1 MKSGEISLGACG
13 GRILTG
19 EGYRFTQ
26 DSVLLANL
34 MTAGS
39 RDRLLDLGCGG
50 GVISVLALLKKGVRE
65 AVGLDNDAAAVELY
79 GRNAE
84 LNGLSDR
91 MRGVCAD
98 VRAAESALG
107 GEVFDKA
114 AVNPPY
120 YDFDDGTGA
129 LDPHKR
135 ESGAVLA
142 DFVAA
147 AAALLKNGGDLFLV
161 HKADR
166 LIDALTLLRG
176 AGLEPKR
183 LHFVFPRPGSPAD
196 IFVVAA
202 RKGGGKGL
210 TVRSLTVTDE
220 RGERTREIKEL
231 YSDG

>member
-91 MRGVCAD
+91 MRAVCAD
-98 VRAAESALG
+98 VRAAASALG

-166 LIDALTLLRG
+166 LTDALTLLRG

-183 LHFVFPRPGSPAD
+183 LHLVFPRPGSPAD

-210 TVRSLTVTDE
+210 TVQSLTVTDE

>member
-91 MRGVCAD
+91 MRGVYAD

-166 LIDALTLLRG
+166 LTDALTLLRG

-183 LHFVFPRPGSPAD
+183 LHLVFPRPGSPAD

-210 TVRSLTVTDE
+210 TVRSLIVTDE

>member
-98 VRAAESALG
+98 VRTAASALG

-161 HKADR
+161 HKAER
-166 LIDALTLLRG
+166 LTDALTLLRG

-183 LHFVFPRPGSPAD
+183 LHLVFPRPHSPAD

-210 TVRSLTVTDE
+210 TVRSLIVTDE
-220 RGERTREIKEL
+220 RGERIREIKEL

>member
-98 VRAAESALG
+98 VRTAASALG

-161 HKADR
+161 HKAER
-166 LIDALTLLRG
+166 LTDALTLLRG

-183 LHFVFPRPGSPAD
+183 LHLVFPRPDSPAD

-210 TVRSLTVTDE
+210 TVRSLIVTDE

>member
-39 RDRLLDLGCGG
+39 RDRLLDIGCGG

-91 MRGVCAD
+91 MRGVYAD

-166 LIDALTLLRG
+166 LTDALTLLRG

-183 LHFVFPRPGSPAD
+183 LHLVFPRPGSPAD

-210 TVRSLTVTDE
+210 TVRSLIVTDE

>member
-1 MKSGEISLGACG
+1 
-13 GRILTG
+13 
-19 EGYRFTQ
+19 
-26 DSVLLANL
+26 
-34 MTAGS
+34 
-39 RDRLLDLGCGG
+39 
-50 GVISVLALLKKGVRE
+50 
-65 AVGLDNDAAAVELY
+65 
-79 GRNAE
+79 
-84 LNGLSDR
+84 

-98 VRAAESALG
+98 VRAAASALG

-166 LIDALTLLRG
+166 LTDALTLLRG

-183 LHFVFPRPGSPAD
+183 LHLFFPRPGSPAD

-202 RKGGGKGL
+202 RKGGGKGF
-210 TVRSLTVTDE
+210 TVRSLIVTDE

>member
-84 LNGLSDR
+84 LNRLSDR

-98 VRAAESALG
+98 VRAAASALG

-135 ESGAVLA
+135 ESGATLA

-166 LIDALTLLRG
+166 LTDALTLLRG

-210 TVRSLTVTDE
+210 TVRSLIVTDE

>member
-91 MRGVCAD
+91 MRAVCAD
-98 VRAAESALG
+98 VRAAASALG

-166 LIDALTLLRG
+166 LTDALTLLRG

-183 LHFVFPRPGSPAD
+183 LHLVFPRPGSPAD

-210 TVRSLTVTDE
+210 TVRSLIVTDE